1 MSECCSSHEES
12 IHNLCGVYTD
22 VVDENEIP
30 GWNLAERCPVKI
42 GIKLDR
48 ASSPPTN
55 VKSIVAWLQL
65 IGDESA
71 ICIGCPEPCGFS

>member
-1 MSECCSSHEES
+1 MSKCCSSHEES
-12 IHNLCGVYTD
+12 IHNLHGVYTD

-30 GWNLAERCPVKI
+30 GWILAERCPVKI

-65 IGDESA
+65 ISDESA
-71 ICIGCPEPCGFS
+71 VCLGCPEPCGFS

>member
-48 ASSPPTN
+48 ASVVSN
-55 VKSIVAWLQL
+55 K
-65 IGDESA
+65 
-71 ICIGCPEPCGFS
+71 